1 MVMVDR
7 TEYVVAQDRWDQ
19 WERHLFPD
27 LATAESDLWDWTYE
41 EYLIIGGRLYRAAIS
56 DDIDAMYEYQWAIV
70 EYDPSIHGAV
80 EEFTAGY
87 NHTEE
92 GNDNE

>member
-1 MVMVDR
+1 MN
-7 TEYVVAQDRWDQ
+7 
-19 WERHLFPD
+19 
-27 LATAESDLWDWTYE
+27 
-41 EYLIIGGRLYRAAIS
+41 GGRLYRAAIS